1 MLLLAVVLSLKASC
15 PKAVLLSPVVLSSN
29 VCLPNALFLLPE
41 NANIS
46 EGQEIIYGFR
56 PEHVDI
62 NQSASED
69 AINLKV
75 KVDQPTGSQSLVF
88 ANVGD
93 QEICLDVPKSH
104 LLKPGNEFKMSPQL
118 DNIHIFD
125 SETGK
130 RI

>member
-1 MLLLAVVLSLKASC
+1 MDLQFLDNS
-15 PKAVLLSPVVLSSN
+15 
-29 VCLPNALFLLPE
+29 LFLLPE

-69 AINLKV
+69 AINLTV

>member
-1 MLLLAVVLSLKASC
+1 MYFFSPTQSYLIFNSLSFILLVRTV
-15 PKAVLLSPVVLSSN
+15 P
-29 VCLPNALFLLPE
+29 
-41 NANIS
+41 S
-46 EGQEIIYGFR
+46 ERVFGFR

-62 NQSASED
+62 NSSASED
-69 AINLKV
+69 AITLKV

-93 QEICLDVPKSH
+93 EEICLDVPKSH
-104 LLKPGNEFKMSPQL
+104 LLKPGIEFKMSPRL
-118 DNIHIFD
+118 EHIHIFN